1 MFNKILD
8 YFEEG
13 LCCVCLVVMTALTF
27 INVLSRYV
35 FSASLSFSEEITT
48 YLFVLLSLLGAAI
61 AAKRGAHLGFT
72 LLSEHVGAK
81 AGRVLRL
88 TSPAAATVFSGVI
101 CYFGVFMALNQ
112 FNKGQVTGAM
122 QLPEWIFGSF
132 VPLGALLVTI
142 RFAQNL
148 IKLILGKDVE
158 HEDVVADAIEAAEE
172 AGQ

>member
-1 MFNKILD
+1 M
-8 YFEEG
+8 
-13 LCCVCLVVMTALTF
+13 
-27 INVLSRYV
+27 
-35 FSASLSFSEEITT
+35 
-48 YLFVLLSLLGAAI
+48 
-61 AAKRGAHLGFT
+61 
-72 LLSEHVGAK
+72 
-81 AGRVLRL
+81 
-88 TSPAAATVFSGVI
+88 AAATVFSGII

-148 IKLILGKDVE
+148 IKLVLGKDVE